1 MVGTRDLRR
10 LGSWRLGRSF
20 AETPKRRREASIQQT
35 PTPAVVFKEFNLPN
49 KCNAAVE
56 SSRKTNVRKCLLHGG
71 KVVRHDEGR
80 EEEPPIGSGHTCQIT
95 LDFESMGIEEHAYRM
110 ISDKWDRIQQESPTL
125 GRHTFRRI
133 FLRPVSVQRLVD

>member
-20 AETPKRRREASIQQT
+20 AATPKRHREASIPQT
-35 PTPAVVFKEFNLPN
+35 HIKFNLPN
-49 KCNAAVE
+49 KCNTSVE
-56 SSRKTNVRKCLLHGG
+56 PSRQTNVGECLLHGG

-80 EEEPPIGSGHTCQIT
+80 EEEPPIGSGHTCQTT
-95 LDFESMGIEEHAYRM
+95 LDFESMGTEGHAYRM

-125 GRHTFRRI
+125 GRRRFRRR
-133 FLRPVSVQRLVD
+133 FLRRKR